1 LGRTITLRF
10 LLILALALSY
20 CSVFS
25 QGNTSNQGKE
35 FWTAYMAHVE
45 DNGQSQMSLYIT
57 ADANTSGKVEIADG
71 SFPEIPFT
79 VTAKEITIVNVPRVA
94 FLKNNGQFL
103 KGIHITA
110 LKNIAVYA
118 HIYAQ
123 SVSGA
128 TLLLPVSGLG
138 KNYSSINFYQ
148 ASNARVSTYSDFTVI
163 ATENNTTIEI
173 TPSNNLNSGQAK
185 GVPFQI
191 TLKKGELFQGLS
203 NIDLTGTRIRSISSA
218 AGECKKIA
226 VFSGSS
232 KIGIGCE
239 DIANRLTSDNLFQ
252 QVYPTAS
259 WGKNYITVPLKDRN
273 YDVFRIVLS
282 DLKTVVK
289 LNGEVVIDGINAD
302 NAPFYE
308 FKSQKTNVI
317 TADKPVQ
324 VVQYAVSQGS
334 NIDDCTIH
342 PGDLGDP
349 EMIYLTSL
357 EQTLDHV
364 ALYSAN
370 AYSISK
376 NFINV
381 VIKTSAAATFLIDN
395 EPYTGFTPI
404 PGKEDYSY
412 AQISTGSGT
421 HYINAADG
429 FNAIA
434 YGFGQAES
442 YGYAAGT
449 NLQNLDQNIVIA
461 DNVNNQIKTSGCAG
475 ISYKLQLTIP
485 YQTTNIKWD
494 FKDGT
499 APYIDSNPVVKSTT
513 QRDSKTLYT
522 YEYYKTIAFQ
532 PGNYS
537 ITGTVLNPTS
547 DDCGSDVSIDFDFN
561 IAEFPVPK
569 FASSSNC
576 AGENILF
583 TDKTTPAETEK
594 SWLWDFGDGQ
604 TSVLQNP
611 GHVYINGGSYV
622 VKLTVTNENGCA
634 STSGSTINIF
644 NKPTAA
650 FNLPAPY
657 CFGQSITITDQSAST
672 SGAIKQ
678 WIWDFGDG
686 TATETH
692 TDNKPFT
699 HVFTKLGADIIQL
712 TVVTENGCSAT
723 VQKNIDFK
731 PAPVVDFVLPDI
743 CLADAVA
750 KFTDKSTIP
759 EDGEG
764 TFTYLWNFGDANTG
778 AGNLNTSTL
787 KEPVH
792 KYTKADNYTVTLTI
806 TSASG
811 CTVTKT
817 QTLTVNGDIPKALFT
832 VENKD
837 HLCSASVVTFKDL
850 STVNFGNVTRVV
862 WYYDYL
868 NKPTV
873 SEVFKKADIPA
884 DRIYHHSYDVFNSP
898 LTKRFTVRMEAY
910 SGETCVDVTQQI
922 ITVNA
927 NPLVNLSQIGAVCY
941 GASPLQIFVDNNGFT
956 GSGVFSGRGVTS
968 GGTFTPRLAG
978 AGVTTISYTFTATNG
993 CSYTTTQDIT
1003 VYDELKA
1010 NAGNDIILLEGE
1022 SVILKGTSNE
1032 GSVTYKWA
1040 PSIGLDHDDVA
1051 SPVAM
1056 PVEDVTYRL
1065 TITNANGCTDTDDI
1079 FIHVLKKPVVFNVF
1093 TPNGD
1098 GINDIWNIKYLESY
1112 PGNTVDIYNRQ
1123 GEKVYSSV
1131 GYAIPW
1137 DGRYR
1142 GKDLPAGPYYYII
1155 NPRNGRKVISGNV
1168 TIIK

>member
-1 LGRTITLRF
+1 M
-10 LLILALALSY
+10 S
-20 CSVFS
+20 
-25 QGNTSNQGKE
+25 
-35 FWTAYMAHVE
+35 HVE

-79 VTAKEITIVNVPRVA
+79 VTARQITIVNVPRVA

-128 TLLLPVSGLG
+128 TLLLPVNGLG

-148 ASNARVSTYSDFTVI
+148 ASNARVGTYSDFAVI
-163 ATENNTTIEI
+163 ATENNTTVEI
-173 TPSNNLNSGQAK
+173 TPANNLNSGQAK

-191 TLKKGELFQGLS
+191 TLQKGELFQGLS

-239 DIANRLTSDNLFQ
+239 DVANRLTSDNLFQ

-289 LNGEVVIDGINAD
+289 LNGEVVVDGINAD
-302 NAPFYE
+302 NIPYYE
-308 FKSQKTNVI
+308 FRSQKTNVI
-317 TADKPVQ
+317 TSDKPIQ

-334 NIDDCTIH
+334 HIDDCIIH
-342 PGDLGDP
+342 ADDLGDP

-364 ALYSAN
+364 ALYSAD
-370 AYSISK
+370 AYSIVR

-381 VIKTSAAATFLIDN
+381 VIKTSAVSTFLIDN
-395 EPYTGFTPI
+395 TPYTGFTPV
-404 PGKEDYSY
+404 PGNEAYSY
-412 AQISTGSGT
+412 AQIRTSSGT

-475 ISYKLQLTIP
+475 VSYKLQLTVP

-499 APYIDSNPVVKSTT
+499 VPYVDSNPVVKSTT
-513 QRDSKTLYT
+513 RHDSKTLYT

-532 PGNYS
+532 PGDYS
-537 ITGTVLNPTS
+537 VTGTVRNPTS
-547 DDCGSDVSIDFDFN
+547 DDCGTDVPIDFDFN

-569 FASSSNC
+569 FTADNNC
-576 AGENILF
+576 AGDSILF
-583 TDKTTPAETEK
+583 TDKTISAQTEK
-594 SWLWDFGDGQ
+594 LWLWDFGDGQ

-611 GHVYINGGSYV
+611 KHVYTNGGSYM

-634 STSGSTINIF
+634 STSDSTINIF
-644 NKPTAA
+644 NKPVAA

-657 CFGQSITITDQSAST
+657 CFGQGITITDQSTST

-678 WIWDFGDG
+678 WIWAFGDG
-686 TATETH
+686 AASETH
-692 TDNKPFT
+692 TDNKPFI
-699 HVFTKLGADIIQL
+699 HVFARLGADTIQL
-712 TVVTENGCSAT
+712 TTVTENGCRAII
-723 VQKNIDFK
+723 QKIINVK
-731 PAPVVDFVLPDI
+731 PAPVVDFTLPDI
-743 CLADAVA
+743 CLADATA

-759 EDGEG
+759 ESGEG
-764 TFTYLWNFGDANTG
+764 AFTYLWNFGDANAT
-778 AGNLNTSTL
+778 AGNANTSTL

-792 KYTKADNYTVTLTI
+792 KYTRAGNYTVTLTV
-806 TSASG
+806 TSVNG
-811 CTVTKT
+811 CAVTKT
-817 QTLTVNGDIPKALFT
+817 QILTVNGDIPKAFFT
-832 VENKD
+832 VDNKD
-837 HLCSASVVTFKDL
+837 HLCSANAVTFKDL
-850 STVNFGNVTRVV
+850 STVNFGNITRVI

-868 NKPTV
+868 NKPAV
-873 SEVFKKADIPA
+873 NEVFKKADIPA
-884 DRIYHHSYDVFNSP
+884 DRIYHHSYDVFNAP
-898 LTKRFTVRMEAY
+898 LTKIFTVRMEAY
-910 SGETCVDVTQQI
+910 SGETCVDVAEQV
-922 ITVNA
+922 ITLNA

-941 GASPLQIFVDNNGFT
+941 GASPLQIFVDKNGFT
-956 GSGVFSGRGVTS
+956 GTGVFSGKGITP
-968 GGTFTPRLAG
+968 GGIFTPAIAG
-978 AGVTTISYTFTATNG
+978 AGVTTVSYTFTAANG
-993 CSYTTTQDIT
+993 CDYTTAQNIT

-1010 NAGNDIILLEGE
+1010 DAGYDIVLLEGE
-1022 SVILKGTSNE
+1022 NVALRGTSNE
-1032 GSVTYKWA
+1032 SRVNYKWS
-1040 PSIGLDHDDVA
+1040 PSVGLDQDDVA
-1051 SPVAM
+1051 GPVAM
-1056 PVEDVTYRL
+1056 PNEDITYRL

-1079 FIHVLKKPVVFNVF
+1079 FVHVLKKPVVVNTF

-1098 GINDIWNIKYLESY
+1098 GINDLWNIKYLESY

-1123 GEKVYSSV
+1123 GEKVYSSI

-1142 GKDLPAGPYYYII
+1142 GRDLPAGPYYYII
-1155 NPRNGRKVISGNV
+1155 NPKNGRKVISGNI
-1168 TIIK
+1168 TIIR